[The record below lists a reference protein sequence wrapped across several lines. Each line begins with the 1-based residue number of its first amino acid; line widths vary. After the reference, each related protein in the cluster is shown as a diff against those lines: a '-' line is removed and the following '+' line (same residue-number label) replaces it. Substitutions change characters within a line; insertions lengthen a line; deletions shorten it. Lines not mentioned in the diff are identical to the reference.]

1 MAAASQSMQK
11 SEFRPLSFDK
21 VAEQAASHDS
31 AVDVWRLRAADWLPV
46 LALYAGVPLA
56 ELTLAVEPHGKPRL
70 AAPSSPDFNL
80 SHCGDVF
87 LLAIGRGVE
96 IGVDV
101 EVLRPRPR
109 ALQLAQRYFSA
120 NEAAALAALSETECQ
135 QAFYRLWTAKEAVL
149 KALGRGLAFGLDRV
163 GFRLEAGGTVVL
175 PQDFA
180 HAAAPASA
188 WMLHALAPAP
198 GYLGALAW
206 RGGPRPIRQF
216 ALSP

>member
-1 MAAASQSMQK
+1 MAAASQSMQD
-11 SEFRPLSFDK
+11 SEFRLLSFDA
-21 VAEQAASHDS
+21 VAEKAESHGS
-31 AVDVWRLRAADWLPV
+31 AVDVWRLHAADWRPV
-46 LALYAGVPLA
+46 LARYAGVPLA
-56 ELTLAVEPHGKPRL
+56 ELTLAVGPHGKPSL

-80 SHCGDVF
+80 SHCGDIV
-87 LLAIGRGVE
+87 LLAIAHGVE

-120 NEAAALAALSETECQ
+120 DEAAALAALPEAECQ

-163 GFRLEAGGTVVL
+163 GFRLEAGGTAVL

-188 WMLHALAPAP
+188 WMLHALAPSP

-206 RGGPRPIRQF
+206 RGESRPIRRF